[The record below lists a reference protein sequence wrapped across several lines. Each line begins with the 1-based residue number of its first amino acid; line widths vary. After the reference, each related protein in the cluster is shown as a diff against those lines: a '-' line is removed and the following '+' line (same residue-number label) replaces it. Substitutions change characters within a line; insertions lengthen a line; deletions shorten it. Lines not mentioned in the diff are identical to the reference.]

1 MNYNL
6 GESIVEQVLRE
17 PTSTLSTSQAATADT
32 SALHIVTSTAK
43 QEPAVVTVAPTS
55 SVVTTAPSAAASAS
69 VAPLATLQAPVVFK
83 QLQQPRTYNG
93 STSWKD
99 YRAHFERVYKV
110 NGWTTSQDKAQN
122 LTLFLEGAAA
132 DVLKDIDESA
142 PTAYEDIWVQ
152 LSRRFGNADAPRGV
166 MRRVDSR
173 RQQNN
178 ESLQEYEQGL
188 RLLHREA

>member
-122 LTLFLEGAAA
+122 LTLFLES
-132 DVLKDIDESA
+132 VRKSKEIRN
-142 PTAYEDIWVQ
+142 
-152 LSRRFGNADAPRGV
+152 LS
-166 MRRVDSR
+166 VDSR
-173 RQQNN
+173 TVCQIMIWRNIFAYTLVTLQPQCSKPA
-178 ESLQEYEQGL
+178 SLRMLQSQHDQ
-188 RLLHREA
+188 RKA